1 MKNNFEKDMRLY
13 KHKELMKEHPDF
25 WVKKDLASS
34 VREIKESDAYFVP
47 SKIVKKSISF
57 CGGDS
62 SKVEIVPYGV
72 DVQKFSCKEDM
83 NSGKKLRLIYVGQ
96 ITYRKGIHHLLN
108 VISRFTESQI
118 ELDLVGSYD
127 SKSDLYLKYCNS
139 DNIHFCG
146 FITRDVLA
154 SKYKM
159 ADLFVFPTLGEGYG
173 LVVLE
178 SLACGVPVLC
188 SNLAGGDDAI
198 QEGVNGYVF
207 NPFDEDELFKKLQFC
222 IDKIEIIREMSS
234 TARKTALNY
243 TWENYYKNI
252 IMAFERIL
260 RNGRDNNL

>member
-1 MKNNFEKDMRLY
+1 MQKTNFEM
-13 KHKELMKEHPDF
+13 
-25 WVKKDLASS
+25 
-34 VREIKESDAYFVP
+34 IKSLND
-47 SKIVKKSISF
+47 
-57 CGGDS
+57 
-62 SKVEIVPYGV
+62 V
-72 DVQKFSCKEDM
+72 DE
-83 NSGKKLRLIYVGQ
+83 
-96 ITYRKGIHHLLN
+96 
-108 VISRFTESQI
+108 
-118 ELDLVGSYD
+118 
-127 SKSDLYLKYCNS
+127 
-139 DNIHFCG
+139 
-146 FITRDVLA
+146 
-154 SKYKM
+154 M

-222 IDKIEIIREMSS
+222 IDKIGIIREMSS